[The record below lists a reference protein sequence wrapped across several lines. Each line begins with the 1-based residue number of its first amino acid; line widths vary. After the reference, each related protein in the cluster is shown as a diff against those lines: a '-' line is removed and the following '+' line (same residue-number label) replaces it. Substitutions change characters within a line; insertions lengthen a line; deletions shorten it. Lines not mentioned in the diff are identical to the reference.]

1 MTVAKK
7 AFVIITSSEE
17 GKAAYGITTDDDKSV
32 YVPPGIADA
41 LELDEFDEI
50 EAILIQN
57 DRENIP
63 YKAIRARRVGE
74 ETVDTQ
80 VAD

>member
-1 MTVAKK
+1 MAKK
-7 AFVIITSSEE
+7 TKVIITSSEA
-17 GKAAYGITTDDDKSV
+17 GRAAYGITTDDDKSV

-50 EAILIQN
+50 EAIVINN

-63 YKAIRARRVGE
+63 YKVIRARRIGE
-74 ETVDTQ
+74 QTVDTEL
-80 VAD
+80 AA